1 MKGKDPSAKEW
12 GRPCSTVGRA
22 EAVKCWASLGNRQQ
36 LEPGLWGGGG
46 AERKERN
53 KVRSGLWPTGQNEKD
68 LGVPLRNL
76 DFIRQCVGVIE
87 GFRAKQVGSMLRS
100 MAKKITL

>member
-36 LEPGLWGGGG
+36 LEPGLWGGRRG
-46 AERKERN
+46 RKE
-53 KVRSGLWPTGQNEKD
+53 GEKQ
-68 LGVPLRNL
+68 G
-76 DFIRQCVGVIE
+76 
-87 GFRAKQVGSMLRS
+87 
-100 MAKKITL
+100 